1 MEIGG
6 IAELQNYA
14 NGLIDAQRYAE
25 EIGAK
30 TYIPQHHGNWNP
42 PATAAAAG
50 YFEPWT
56 ARIANISEDRRP
68 QLCFIV
74 EANRATAFNVN
85 TSEWAGDAVG
95 SITPLGGP
103 GCYTG

>member
-30 TYIPQHHGNWNP
+30 MLHP
-42 PATAAAAG
+42 PAPRQLEPAGHRGAAG
-50 YFEPWT
+50 YFKPWS
-56 ARIANISEDRRP
+56 ARIAKISADRRP
-68 QLCFIV
+68 ELCFIV

-85 TSEWAGDAVG
+85 HQRMGR
-95 SITPLGGP
+95 
-103 GCYTG
+103 